1 MKVLLV
7 NGSPHRKGETYNAL
21 SLVGTS
27 LNEKGIGTEWFWIGN
42 KPIRGCVDCGKCSK
56 TFLCVFLD
64 DACNDL
70 IEAILK
76 SVRLIV
82 GQPPRAGLW

>member
-42 KPIRGCVDCGKCSK
+42 KPVRGYVDCVKCSK
-56 TFLCVFLD
+56 HAWWPV
-64 DACNDL
+64 
-70 IEAILK
+70 
-76 SVRLIV
+76 
-82 GQPPRAGLW
+82 

>member
-21 SLVGTS
+21 SLVETA

-42 KPIRGCVDCGKCSK
+42 KPAAAVFKCSI
-56 TFLCVFLD
+56 LD
-64 DACNDL
+64 QITKNVYWRCAL
-70 IEAILK
+70 IL
-76 SVRLIV
+76 
-82 GQPPRAGLW
+82 